1 MNRNVTKLLIA
12 LFVCLIQLFLAR
24 PSFSE
29 VVDRIVAEV
38 NDEIITMSELQ
49 NMAKGYEAKLGV
61 KPTPREDKELQR
73 KMLDALI
80 DRKLARA
87 EAKKRGIELTE
98 KEKTEAMARFMRR
111 NHLSD
116 EEALKKALSQ
126 AGITMQEVKQQL
138 FDQLI
143 QERLLAATVGSKV
156 TVREEDVRK
165 AYDELARE
173 DAGGAARLHILTAK
187 LPFPPGATEAQK
199 AEIKQ
204 KAEMIIK
211 DTQAGTPLLEVARKY
226 SAEGTDMG
234 FMALEDINPT
244 LASHL
249 SQAKPKDVVPVETPG
264 GFQFFQLVERRAGHI
279 PSYEEAAPRI
289 RDILLQKDLSK
300 HFDEWVKGLRAKA
313 HIKIML

>member
-1 MNRNVTKLLIA
+1 MTRTSKLLLSA
-12 LFVCLIQLFLAR
+12 LVICLIQLLGSR
-24 PSFSE
+24 PSVSE

-61 KPTPREDKELQR
+61 KPTAREDKELQR

-87 EAKKRGIELTE
+87 EAKKRGIELTD
-98 KEKTEAMARFMRR
+98 KEKAETLARFMRR
-111 NHLSD
+111 NHLPD

-126 AGITMQEVKQQL
+126 AGLTMQEFKQQL

-143 QERLLAATVGSKV
+143 QERLVAATVGAKV
-156 TVREEDVRK
+156 TVRDEDVRK
-165 AYDELARE
+165 AYDEMSRE
-173 DAGGAARLHILTAK
+173 ETGGARLHLLAAK

-211 DTQAGTPLLEVARKY
+211 ETQAGGSFLEVARKY
-226 SAEGTDMG
+226 SAEASDMG
-234 FMALEDINPT
+234 FMSLEDINPT

-249 SQAKPKDVVPVETPG
+249 TKAKPKDLILRPVGQNPARQGAYQDHVVGV
-264 GFQFFQLVERRAGHI
+264 
-279 PSYEEAAPRI
+279 S
-289 RDILLQKDLSK
+289 SK
-300 HFDEWVKGLRAKA
+300 Q
-313 HIKIML
+313 

>member
-1 MNRNVTKLLIA
+1 MTRNGTKLLIA

-24 PSFSE
+24 PGASE

-61 KPTPREDKELQR
+61 KPTAREDKEVQR
-73 KMLDALI
+73 KMLDALM
-80 DRKLARA
+80 ARA
-87 EAKKRGIELTE
+87 EAKKRGIELTD
-98 KEKTEAMARFMRR
+98 KEKAETLARFMRR
-111 NHLSD
+111 NHLPD

-126 AGITMQEVKQQL
+126 AGLTMQEFKKQL

-143 QERLLAATVGSKV
+143 QERLVAATVGSKV
-156 TVREEDVRK
+156 TVRDEDVRK
-165 AYDELARE
+165 AYEEMSKE
-173 DAGGAARLHILTAK
+173 DAGGMRLHLLAAK
-187 LPFPPGATEAQK
+187 LPFPKDATEAQK
-199 AEIKQ
+199 DEIKR
-204 KAEMIIK
+204 KAEMILK
-211 DTQAGTPLLEVARKY
+211 ETQAGAPFPEVVSKY
-226 SAEGTDMG
+226 SAEQTDMG

-249 SQAKPKDVVPVETPG
+249 SKAKPKDVVPVQTPA
-264 GFQFFQLVERRAGHI
+264 GFQFFQLVERRTGHL

-289 RDILLQKDLSK
+289 RDILLQKEMAK
-300 HFDEWVKGLRAKA
+300 HFGEWVKGLRAKA